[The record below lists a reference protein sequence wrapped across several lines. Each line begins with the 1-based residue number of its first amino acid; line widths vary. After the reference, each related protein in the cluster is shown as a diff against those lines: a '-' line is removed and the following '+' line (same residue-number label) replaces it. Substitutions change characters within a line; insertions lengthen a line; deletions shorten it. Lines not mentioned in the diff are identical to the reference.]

1 MDTQIVK
8 ATKQQTQ
15 TTSKKVKYQG
25 TESFINA
32 QTGELIEMQ
41 VTDIEERDF
50 NFSKIWMRNFIST
63 LDLVGNQKTKLC
75 FWVIDN
81 LDREN
86 KLCYSYSQIATLSE
100 ISIATVK
107 TTMKILLDADFL
119 RRVGTVYM
127 VNPDIVFKGTHRAR
141 LNILSQYH
149 EAPIT
154 KMSDAEKI
162 SCLKESIRQLQD
174 RLQRLENTND
184 TNVVDAE
191 VDGQLT
197 MMGQNLTVVERAH

>member
-1 MDTQIVK
+1 MDTQIAK
-8 ATKQQTQ
+8 TTNQQ
-15 TTSKKVKYQG
+15 TTSKKVKYKG

-50 NFSKIWMRNFIST
+50 NFAKIWMRHFIAT
-63 LDLVGNQKTKLC
+63 LDLIGNKKTQFA
-75 FWVIDN
+75 FWLIDN
-81 LDREN
+81 LDRDN
-86 KLCYSYSQIATLSE
+86 KLSYSYRQMADMTH
-100 ISIATVK
+100 ISLDTVRI
-107 TTMKILLDADFL
+107 TMKILLDADFL
-119 RRVGTVYM
+119 RRVGTAYM
-127 VNPDIVFKGTHRAR
+127 VNPDIVFKGTHGAR
-141 LNILSQYH
+141 LNLLQQYH

-154 KMSDAEKI
+154 KMSNQEKI

-174 RLQRLENTND
+174 QLQRLEHTTD

-197 MMGQNLTVVERAH
+197 MMGKDLTIVERAH